1 MKPLISIIVPVYNVE
16 MYLAKCVDSILAQTY
31 TNLEIFLVNDGSF
44 DCCGKLCDEYA
55 KEDKRIKVIHKKNGG
70 LSDARNV
77 AIDVAT
83 GEFITFIDSD
93 DYVTDD
99 YIMTLYSLI
108 EKYECK
114 VSIALYNTFVE
125 GSKPKVVNRVY
136 REDCQTNIKAIE
148 EMFYQEKYDTASW
161 AKLYHSSLFAT
172 GIRYP
177 KGIVYEDLATTY
189 LLIFQSDKVAFCNR
203 RIYNYLLRRDSIE
216 GSSFSSKKMDSA
228 LKVCELMESHLD
240 ILGKVMQ
247 AYQCRMMSFFFHLLL
262 KMPDGYEHRNM
273 LYKRIK
279 AIRWSVLCNSRAR
292 KKARV
297 ASLLSYF
304 GLGVVKGVFH
314 LIDRRKIF

>member
-16 MYLAKCVDSILAQTY
+16 AYLAKCVDSILAQTY
-31 TNLEIFLVNDGSF
+31 TNLEIILVNDGSS
-44 DCCGKLCDEYA
+44 DGCGRICDEYA
-55 KEDKRIKVIHKKNGG
+55 KQDKRIKVIHKQNGG

-297 ASLLSYF
+297 ASLLSYL

-314 LIDRRKIF
+314 LIDRR

>member
-16 MYLAKCVDSILAQTY
+16 TYLAKCVDSILAQTY

-314 LIDRRKIF
+314 LIDRR

>member
-16 MYLAKCVDSILAQTY
+16 AYLAKCVDSILAQTY
-31 TNLEIFLVNDGSF
+31 TNLEIILVNDGSS
-44 DCCGKLCDEYA
+44 DGCGRICDEYA
-55 KEDKRIKVIHKKNGG
+55 KQDKRIKVIHKQNGG

-247 AYQCRMMSFFFHLLL
+247 AYQCRKMSFFFHLLL

-297 ASLLSYF
+297 ASLLSYL
-304 GLGVVKGVFH
+304 GLGSVKGVFH
-314 LIDRRKIF
+314 LIDKR

>member
-16 MYLAKCVDSILAQTY
+16 TYLAKCVDSILAQTY
-31 TNLEIFLVNDGSF
+31 TNLEIFLVNDGSS

-279 AIRWSVLCNSRAR
+279 AIRWLIVGQG
-292 KKARV
+292 KKHV
-297 ASLLSYF
+297 WLVCFPIL
-304 GLGVVKGVFH
+304 
-314 LIDRRKIF
+314 D

>member
-77 AIDVAT
+77 AIDVTT

-262 KMPDGYEHRNM
+262 KMPDGYEQRNM

-314 LIDRRKIF
+314 LIDRR

>member
-16 MYLAKCVDSILAQTY
+16 TYLAKCVDSILAQTY
-31 TNLEIFLVNDGSF
+31 TNLEIFLVNDGSS

-77 AIDVAT
+77 AIDITT

-262 KMPDGYEHRNM
+262 KMPDGYEQRNM

-314 LIDRRKIF
+314 LIDRR

>member
-16 MYLAKCVDSILAQTY
+16 TYLAKCVDSILAQTY
-31 TNLEIFLVNDGSF
+31 TNLEIFLVNDGSS

-177 KGIVYEDLATTY
+177 KGIVYDDLATTY

-314 LIDRRKIF
+314 LIDRR

>member
-31 TNLEIFLVNDGSF
+31 TNLEIFLVNDGSS

-77 AIDVAT
+77 AIDVTT

-262 KMPDGYEHRNM
+262 KMPDGYEQRNM

-314 LIDRRKIF
+314 LIDRR

>member
-16 MYLAKCVDSILAQTY
+16 TYLAKCVDSILAQTY
-31 TNLEIFLVNDGSF
+31 TNLEIFLVNDGSS

-77 AIDVAT
+77 AIDVTT

-203 RIYNYLLRRDSIE
+203 RIYNYVLRRDSIE

-262 KMPDGYEHRNM
+262 KMPDGYEQRNM

-314 LIDRRKIF
+314 LIDRR

>member
-16 MYLAKCVDSILAQTY
+16 AYLAKCVDSILAQTY
-31 TNLEIFLVNDGSF
+31 TNLEIILVNDGSS
-44 DCCGKLCDEYA
+44 DGCGRICDEYA
-55 KEDKRIKVIHKKNGG
+55 KQDKRIKVIHKQNGG

-136 REDCQTNIKAIE
+136 IEDCQTNIKAIE

-297 ASLLSYF
+297 ASLLSYL
-304 GLGVVKGVFH
+304 GLGSVKGVFH
-314 LIDRRKIF
+314 LIDKR

>member
-16 MYLAKCVDSILAQTY
+16 TYLAKCVDSILAQTY
-31 TNLEIFLVNDGSF
+31 TNLEIFLVNDGSS

-77 AIDVAT
+77 AIDVTT

-262 KMPDGYEHRNM
+262 KMPDGYEQRNM

-304 GLGVVKGVFH
+304 GLGVVKGGDV
-314 LIDRRKIF
+314 LS

>member
-314 LIDRRKIF
+314 LIDRR

>member
-1 MKPLISIIVPVYNVE
+1 M
-16 MYLAKCVDSILAQTY
+16 AQTY
-31 TNLEIFLVNDGSF
+31 TNLEIFLVNDGSS

-77 AIDVAT
+77 AIDVTT

-262 KMPDGYEHRNM
+262 KMPDGYEQRNM

-314 LIDRRKIF
+314 LIDRR

>member
-16 MYLAKCVDSILAQTY
+16 TYLAKCVDSILAQTY
-31 TNLEIFLVNDGSF
+31 TNLEIFLVNDGSS

-77 AIDVAT
+77 AIEVTT

-262 KMPDGYEHRNM
+262 KMPDGYEQRNM

-314 LIDRRKIF
+314 LIDRR

>member
-16 MYLAKCVDSILAQTY
+16 TYLAKCVDSILAQTY
-31 TNLEIFLVNDGSF
+31 TNLEIFLVNDGSS

-77 AIDVAT
+77 AIDVTT

-148 EMFYQEKYDTASW
+148 EMFYQEKYNTASW

-262 KMPDGYEHRNM
+262 KMPDGYEQRNM

-314 LIDRRKIF
+314 LIDRR

>member
-16 MYLAKCVDSILAQTY
+16 TYLAKCVDSILAQTY
-31 TNLEIFLVNDGSF
+31 TNLEIFLVNDGSS

-77 AIDVAT
+77 AIDVTT

-262 KMPDGYEHRNM
+262 KMPDGYEQRNM

-292 KKARV
+292 KK
-297 ASLLSYF
+297 STC
-304 GLGVVKGVFH
+304 G
-314 LIDRRKIF
+314 

>member
-16 MYLAKCVDSILAQTY
+16 TYLAKCVDSILAQTY
-31 TNLEIFLVNDGSF
+31 TNLEIFLVNDGSS

-70 LSDARNV
+70 LSGARNV
-77 AIDVAT
+77 AIDVTT

-262 KMPDGYEHRNM
+262 KMPDGYEQRNM

-314 LIDRRKIF
+314 LIDRR

>member
-16 MYLAKCVDSILAQTY
+16 AYLAKCVDSILAKTY
-31 TNLEIFLVNDGSF
+31 TNLEIILVNDGSA
-44 DCCGKLCDEYA
+44 DGWGRICDEYA
-55 KEDKRIKVIHKKNGG
+55 KQDKRIKVIHKQNGG

-297 ASLLSYF
+297 ASLLSYL
-304 GLGVVKGVFH
+304 GLGSVKGVFH
-314 LIDRRKIF
+314 LIDKR

>member
-16 MYLAKCVDSILAQTY
+16 AYLAKCVDSILAQTY
-31 TNLEIFLVNDGSF
+31 TNLEIILVNDGSS
-44 DCCGKLCDEYA
+44 DGCGRICDEYA
-55 KEDKRIKVIHKKNGG
+55 KQDKRIKVIHKQNGG

-279 AIRWSVLCNSRAR
+279 AIRWSVLCNGRAR

-297 ASLLSYF
+297 ASLLSYL
-304 GLGVVKGVFH
+304 GLGSVKGVFH
-314 LIDRRKIF
+314 LIDKR

>member
-16 MYLAKCVDSILAQTY
+16 TYLAKCVDSILAQTY
-31 TNLEIFLVNDGSF
+31 TNLEIFLVNDGSS

-77 AIDVAT
+77 AIDVTT

-148 EMFYQEKYDTASW
+148 EMIYQEKYDTASW

-262 KMPDGYEHRNM
+262 KMPDGYEQRNM

-314 LIDRRKIF
+314 LIDRR

>member
-292 KKARV
+292 KKHV
-297 ASLLSYF
+297 WLVCFPIL
-304 GLGVVKGVFH
+304 
-314 LIDRRKIF
+314 D

>member
-16 MYLAKCVDSILAQTY
+16 AYLAKCVDSILAQTY
-31 TNLEIFLVNDGSF
+31 TNLEIILVNDGSS
-44 DCCGKLCDEYA
+44 DGCGRICDEYA
-55 KEDKRIKVIHKKNGG
+55 KQDKRIKVIHKQNGG

-297 ASLLSYF
+297 ASLLSYL
-304 GLGVVKGVFH
+304 GLGSVKGVFH
-314 LIDRRKIF
+314 LIDKGGYG

>member
-16 MYLAKCVDSILAQTY
+16 TYLAKCVDSILAQTY
-31 TNLEIFLVNDGSF
+31 TNLEIFLVNDGSS

-216 GSSFSSKKMDSA
+216 GASFSSKKMDSA

-314 LIDRRKIF
+314 LIDRR

>member
-16 MYLAKCVDSILAQTY
+16 TYLAKCVDSILAQTY
-31 TNLEIFLVNDGSF
+31 TNLEIFLVNDGSS

-55 KEDKRIKVIHKKNGG
+55 KEDKRIKVIHKKKGG

-77 AIDVAT
+77 AIDVTT

-262 KMPDGYEHRNM
+262 KMPDGYEQRNM

-314 LIDRRKIF
+314 LIDRR

>member
-16 MYLAKCVDSILAQTY
+16 TYLAKCVDSILAQTY
-31 TNLEIFLVNDGSF
+31 TNLEIFLVNDGSS

-247 AYQCRMMSFFFHLLL
+247 AYQCRMMGFFFHLLL

-314 LIDRRKIF
+314 LIDRR

>member
-16 MYLAKCVDSILAQTY
+16 TYLAKCVDSILAQTY
-31 TNLEIFLVNDGSF
+31 TNLEIFLVNDGSS

-77 AIDVAT
+77 AIDVTT

-262 KMPDGYEHRNM
+262 KMPDGYEQRNM

-292 KKARV
+292 KKTRV

-314 LIDRRKIF
+314 LIDRR

>member
-1 MKPLISIIVPVYNVE
+1 MKPLISIIVSVYNVE
-16 MYLAKCVDSILAQTY
+16 AYLAKCVDSILAQTY
-31 TNLEIFLVNDGSF
+31 TNLEIILVNDGSS
-44 DCCGKLCDEYA
+44 DGCGRICDEYA
-55 KEDKRIKVIHKKNGG
+55 KQDKRIKVIHKQNGG

-297 ASLLSYF
+297 ASLLSYL
-304 GLGVVKGVFH
+304 GLGSVKGVFH
-314 LIDRRKIF
+314 LIDKR

>member
-77 AIDVAT
+77 AIDVTT

-314 LIDRRKIF
+314 LIDRR

>member
-16 MYLAKCVDSILAQTY
+16 AYLAKCVDSILAQTY
-31 TNLEIFLVNDGSF
+31 TNLEIILVNDGSS
-44 DCCGKLCDEYA
+44 DGCGRICDEYA
-55 KEDKRIKVIHKKNGG
+55 KQDKRIKVIHKQNGG

-189 LLIFQSDKVAFCNR
+189 LLIFQSDKVAFCNE
-203 RIYNYLLRRDSIE
+203 RIYNYLLREDSSE
-216 GSSFSSKKMDSA
+216 RSPFSSKKMDSA

-297 ASLLSYF
+297 ASLLSYL
-304 GLGVVKGVFH
+304 GLGSVKGVFH
-314 LIDRRKIF
+314 LIDKR

>member
-1 MKPLISIIVPVYNVE
+1 MKPLVSIIVPVYNVE
-16 MYLAKCVDSILAQTY
+16 TYLAKCVDIILAQTY
-31 TNLEIFLVNDGSF
+31 TNLEIFLVNDGSS

-77 AIDVAT
+77 AIDVTT

-262 KMPDGYEHRNM
+262 KMPDGYEQRNM

-314 LIDRRKIF
+314 LIDRR

>member
-16 MYLAKCVDSILAQTY
+16 AYLAKCVDSILAQTY
-31 TNLEIFLVNDGSF
+31 TNLEIILVNDGSS
-44 DCCGKLCDEYA
+44 DGCGRICDEYA
-55 KEDKRIKVIHKKNGG
+55 KQDKRIKVIHKQNGG

-297 ASLLSYF
+297 ASLLSYL
-304 GLGVVKGVFH
+304 GLGSVKSVFH
-314 LIDRRKIF
+314 LIDKR

>member
-16 MYLAKCVDSILAQTY
+16 TYLAKCVDSILAQTY
-31 TNLEIFLVNDGSF
+31 TNLEIFLVNDGSS

-77 AIDVAT
+77 AIDVTT

-297 ASLLSYF
+297 ASLLSYL
-304 GLGVVKGVFH
+304 GLGSVKGVFH
-314 LIDRRKIF
+314 LIDKR

>member
-16 MYLAKCVDSILAQTY
+16 AYLAKCVDSILAQTY
-31 TNLEIFLVNDGSF
+31 TNLEIILVNDGSS
-44 DCCGKLCDEYA
+44 DGCGRICDEYA
-55 KEDKRIKVIHKKNGG
+55 KQDKRIKVIHKQNGG

-262 KMPDGYEHRNM
+262 KMPDGYEQRNM

-297 ASLLSYF
+297 ASLLSYL
-304 GLGVVKGVFH
+304 GLGSVKGVFH
-314 LIDRRKIF
+314 LIDKR

>member
-16 MYLAKCVDSILAQTY
+16 TYLAKCVDSILAQTY
-31 TNLEIFLVNDGSF
+31 TNLEIFLVNDGSS

-77 AIDVAT
+77 AIDVTT

-216 GSSFSSKKMDSA
+216 RSSFSSKKMDSA

-262 KMPDGYEHRNM
+262 KMPDGYEQRNM

-314 LIDRRKIF
+314 LIDRR

>member
-16 MYLAKCVDSILAQTY
+16 TYLAKCVDSILAQTY
-31 TNLEIFLVNDGSF
+31 TNLEIILVNDGSS
-44 DCCGKLCDEYA
+44 DGCGRICDEYA
-55 KEDKRIKVIHKKNGG
+55 KQDKRIKVIHKQNGG

-297 ASLLSYF
+297 ASLLSYL
-304 GLGVVKGVFH
+304 GLGSVKGVFH
-314 LIDRRKIF
+314 LIDKR

>member
-16 MYLAKCVDSILAQTY
+16 AYLAKCVDSILAQTY
-31 TNLEIFLVNDGSF
+31 TNLEIILVNDGSS
-44 DCCGKLCDEYA
+44 DGCGRICDEYA
-55 KEDKRIKVIHKKNGG
+55 KQDKRIKVIHKQNGG

-108 EKYECK
+108 KKYECK

-297 ASLLSYF
+297 ASLLSYL
-304 GLGVVKGVFH
+304 GLGSVKGVFH
-314 LIDRRKIF
+314 LIDKR

>member
-1 MKPLISIIVPVYNVE
+1 M
-16 MYLAKCVDSILAQTY
+16 
-31 TNLEIFLVNDGSF
+31 
-44 DCCGKLCDEYA
+44 
-55 KEDKRIKVIHKKNGG
+55 
-70 LSDARNV
+70 SDARNV

-297 ASLLSYF
+297 ASLLSYL
-304 GLGVVKGVFH
+304 GLGSVKGVFH
-314 LIDRRKIF
+314 LIDKR